1 MGECSFK
8 YGNDKLNT
16 FIKDEQVIQIL
27 KPQQVEKIK
36 NIEDEVYRVL
46 DNPIGSMPL
55 KDIVKPGE
63 KIAIIVSDIT
73 RSWMK
78 SNKLVIYIV
87 NYLSKL
93 GVKDEDMFVV
103 IALGGH
109 RKSTKEEM
117 IAVVGEEVINRINVY
132 DHECEDKEELV
143 YLGESSRK
151 TPIYLNKRVHEAD
164 RVILTGGIVFHI
176 FAGFGGGAKSIL
188 PGVVGIETIQANH
201 RLSFNPGKSSGL
213 NLNAGPNKVE
223 GNPLREDMNE
233 VCKIVN
239 PDFLFNAILDTDGD
253 FIKFVAGHYYDAWYE
268 GGMFIRN
275 LYGVQVQN
283 QADIIVASAGGY
295 PKDINLYQTI
305 KTMDNALYGGKE
317 DSVLVLLSECRD
329 GLGADEFADWFKYK
343 TLEDMENALKENF
356 TVPGYAAYKTAYTAR
371 YRKVIL
377 ISNIDDKVI
386 KDFNMIPC
394 HNLDD
399 AMNMAYEICKE
410 ENPKVILMPYGG
422 NTLPISM

>member
-1 MGECSFK
+1 
-8 YGNDKLNT
+8 
-16 FIKDEQVIQIL
+16 
-27 KPQQVEKIK
+27 
-36 NIEDEVYRVL
+36 
-46 DNPIGSMPL
+46 
-55 KDIVKPGE
+55 
-63 KIAIIVSDIT
+63 
-73 RSWMK
+73 MK

-295 PKDINLYQTI
+295 SKDINLYQTI

-343 TLEDMENALKENF
+343 TLEEMENALKENF

>member
-16 FIKDEQVIQIL
+16 FIKDEHVIQIL

-55 KDIVKPGE
+55 KDIIKPGE

-73 RSWMK
+73 RAWMK
-78 SNKLVIYIV
+78 SNKFVIHIV

-275 LYGVQVQN
+275 LYGVRVQN

-410 ENPKVILMPYGG
+410 ENPKVILMPYEG
-422 NTLPISM
+422 NTLPISI

>member
-93 GVKDEDMFVV
+93 GVEDEDMFVV

-117 IAVVGEEVINRINVY
+117 IAVVG
-132 DHECEDKEELV
+132 
-143 YLGESSRK
+143 
-151 TPIYLNKRVHEAD
+151 
-164 RVILTGGIVFHI
+164 
-176 FAGFGGGAKSIL
+176 
-188 PGVVGIETIQANH
+188 
-201 RLSFNPGKSSGL
+201 
-213 NLNAGPNKVE
+213 
-223 GNPLREDMNE
+223 
-233 VCKIVN
+233 
-239 PDFLFNAILDTDGD
+239 
-253 FIKFVAGHYYDAWYE
+253 
-268 GGMFIRN
+268 
-275 LYGVQVQN
+275 
-283 QADIIVASAGGY
+283 
-295 PKDINLYQTI
+295 
-305 KTMDNALYGGKE
+305 
-317 DSVLVLLSECRD
+317 
-329 GLGADEFADWFKYK
+329 
-343 TLEDMENALKENF
+343 
-356 TVPGYAAYKTAYTAR
+356 
-371 YRKVIL
+371 
-377 ISNIDDKVI
+377 
-386 KDFNMIPC
+386 
-394 HNLDD
+394 
-399 AMNMAYEICKE
+399 
-410 ENPKVILMPYGG
+410 
-422 NTLPISM
+422 